1 MGGDKSSGR
10 IIWDLAMIY
19 AITNPELATQTKVMT
34 PDWCT
39 QREIDLYTSIDA
51 PKMRAKF
58 WESMGCPDEQ

>member
-1 MGGDKSSGR
+1 
-10 IIWDLAMIY
+10 MIY